1 MAVRTSAPGTEVLV
15 GTASPDAPVLVTFR
29 DADMADR
36 LARMLRDFGFRTRSM
51 VSLDVLR
58 NAARATTPGAI
69 ILDEAF
75 LDDDPAGLPVRKQA
89 FAPASGPPPL
99 LVVIGRNDQLAGRLR
114 AVRAGADAWLTRPFN
129 PSVLAHRLHQM
140 RSSAGSTAARLLVID
155 EGGELAAAATPLARD
170 DLEPYFLERPQ
181 QLLARLESVRPD
193 ILLVSG
199 DLASV
204 DAGELLQVV
213 RQDVRHYGIPA
224 LIVTSGDKRRFD
236 GLAARAGIDGVVG
249 LPVATEDLYAIVRSR
264 LERVTGLQSSA
275 RHLARRD
282 PETGLDSSGHFLDEL
297 RQALA
302 LTRGGEQRTTLLH
315 LRARPREDDDA
326 GADHRT
332 RRALMVAVARRLQHL
347 LPATAVATRLDE
359 GVYAALLYGLG
370 DGELQALTARLQD
383 ALDQQN
389 PPTRA
394 RIGMTLLRPDLASAE
409 TALERARQAG
419 DDPDRAPGAGAEA
432 ADAAHGPDRDAAF
445 RNALEHGRFRLVYQP
460 LASLSGNP
468 VSLYE
473 AFIRMLDEH
482 GGELLPQEFLP
493 AATRQGL
500 TPQLDQWIIRHSL
513 EVLAS
518 EAQRDHRPVLFLKL
532 FPETVADERFPR
544 WLADQLQQHGI
555 PGDRLV
561 FQLTQEAAAARLVET
576 RRLAEALGSLGC
588 ALALEHYGAAADPND
603 LLQQLPLSYI
613 KLSPRLTDVV
623 GSDQARRAEV
633 QALTGHARANG
644 IRTIAALVQDASILS
659 VLWAS
664 GVDYIQGYF
673 MQAPSDIF
681 DQDETRGGS

>member
-1 MAVRTSAPGTEVLV
+1 MAARTTAPGT
-15 GTASPDAPVLVTFR
+15 DAPVLVTFR

-36 LARMLRDFGFRTRSM
+36 LARMLRDFGFRTRSV

-58 NAARATTPGAI
+58 NAARATPPGAV
-69 ILDEAF
+69 ILDEGF
-75 LDDDPAGLPVRKQA
+75 LADDADGLPVRKQDLGA
-89 FAPASGPPPL
+89 DAGVPPL
-99 LVVIGRNDQLAGRLR
+99 LVVIGRNDALPGRLR

-140 RSSAGSTAARLLVID
+140 RGGTTDAAARLLVVD
-155 EGGELAAAATPLARD
+155 EGGELAAAAAPLAGD
-170 DLEPYFLERPQ
+170 DLEPHFLDRPQ
-181 QLLARLESVRPD
+181 ELLARLESVRPD

-224 LIVTSGDKRRFD
+224 LIVTAGDKRRFD

-264 LERVTGLQSSA
+264 LERVTGLQSGA
-275 RHLARRD
+275 RYLARRD
-282 PETGLDSSGHFLDEL
+282 PETGLDSNGHFLDEL

-315 LRARPREDDDA
+315 LRAWPADGAAE
-326 GADHRT
+326 ADHRT
-332 RRALMVAVARRLQHL
+332 RRALMVALARRLQHL

-359 GVYAALLYGLG
+359 GDYAALLYGLG

-383 ALDQQN
+383 ALDQQS

-394 RIGMTLLRPDLASAE
+394 RIGLTLLRPDLASADA
-409 TALERARQAG
+409 ALERARQAG
-419 DDPDRAPGAGAEA
+419 DGPDRAGAAAPEDTAAVRDPGA
-432 ADAAHGPDRDAAF
+432 DAAF
-445 RNALEHGRFRLVYQP
+445 RGALDQGRFRLVYQP

-493 AATRQGL
+493 AAARLGL

-518 EAQRDHRPVLFLKL
+518 QARRDHRPVLFLKL
-532 FPETVADERFPR
+532 FPETVSDERFPR
-544 WLADQLQQHGI
+544 WLADQLQQHGV

-561 FQLTQEAAAARLVET
+561 FQLTQEAAAARLAET
-576 RRLAEALGSLGC
+576 RRLAEALRSLGC

-623 GSDQARRAEV
+623 GSDSARRAEV

-644 IRTIAALVQDASILS
+644 IRTIAALVQDASVLS